1 MAYKCK
7 SNRFELFIKLYKY
20 LFILYLFIEKRLA
33 MELISRTMQDM
44 QNNEIDPFSDNS
56 ASDLSTI
63 TTASATN
70 LNKYWCLLLNFFYN

>member
-7 SNRFELFIKLYKY
+7 SNRFELFIELYKY
-20 LFILYLFIEKRLA
+20 LFTLYLFVEKRLA

-70 LNKYWCLLLNFFYN
+70 LNKY